1 MIVPHLAISWATLG
15 RSFEQ
20 CELNA
25 VYTKPEQSIPDFERP
40 PEEWGVPRNDFAV
53 EIIASHFEAET
64 LNGFSSPPLLK
75 VKNLELLLYLELIFE
90 SWLETEEID
99 DDLLKEE
106 LALESSESTKFVST
120 SLNSSAKSLICFLR
134 SLICAFNRVFSVD
147 SLTISL
153 FKSSIF
159 SS

>member
-15 RSFEQ
+15 RSLEQ

-25 VYTKPEQSIPDFERP
+25 VYTRPEQSIPDFERP

-53 EIIASHFEAET
+53 AIIASHFEAGI

-75 VKNLELLLYLELIFE
+75 FENLELLLYFELTFE

-99 DDLLKEE
+99 DYLLKE
-106 LALESSESTKFVST
+106 LLEFEPSAFTKFVSIC
-120 SLNSSAKSLICFLR
+120 LNSSAKSLTWFLR
-134 SLICAFNRVFSVD
+134 STFCSFNRLFSVE
-147 SLTISL
+147 STTISL